1 MDAFFT
7 EVVMTPGLLRT
18 LELHLQSRS
27 IKETST
33 FELIL
38 DFFTIRRMVLSSA
51 WDGGK
56 ILRQL
61 ETWFMKPISWESRS
75 PQRCFLLFEPS
86 WFLNYS
92 ISS

>member
-33 FELIL
+33 LELIL

-61 ETWFMKPISWESRS
+61 ETWFMKPISGV
-75 PQRCFLLFEPS
+75 
-86 WFLNYS
+86 S
-92 ISS
+92 ISAEMLLTF

>member
-33 FELIL
+33 LELIL

-61 ETWFMKPISWESRS
+61 ETWFMKPISLGSLDLRRDAS
-75 PQRCFLLFEPS
+75 Y
-86 WFLNYS
+86 FLNLRGF
-92 ISS
+92 